1 MLNTSAP
8 PSTYIYEKEKC
19 VMQIYRTYAEE
30 VIIDFRSIEGSFA
43 NKPRGGLWGCRG
55 DEWWEW
61 TNAENFPCADIYFE
75 WQLKEGSKVYT
86 IKNENDFIYLLKNFP
101 HEVKYGIEPTVDSI
115 DFIKLQEAGYDAVEL
130 TEEANIA
137 MHLGFRSEIKNF
149 TMAQLM
155 SDKKYAT
162 AMLMGLNAW
171 DVPSICVF
179 DPQETVCV
187 VSHLKSHFTHKE
199 VENLS
204 ESVIYGGIPHVSD

>member
-1 MLNTSAP
+1 
-8 PSTYIYEKEKC
+8 
-19 VMQIYRTYAEE
+19 MQIYRTYAKE

-61 TNAENFPCADIYFE
+61 ANSEDFPCADTYFE
-75 WQLKEGSKVYT
+75 WQLKEGAKVYT
-86 IKNENDFIYLLKNFP
+86 IENENDFVYLLKNFP
-101 HEVKYGIEPTVDSI
+101 HEVNYGLEPTVDSI

-155 SDKKYAT
+155 SDKKYAP
-162 AMLMGLNAW
+162 AMLMGINSW
-171 DVPSICVF
+171 DIPSICVF
-179 DPQETVCV
+179 NPRETVCII
-187 VSHLKSHFTHKE
+187 SRLKSHFTHKE
-199 VENLS
+199 VENLLEAVMS
-204 ESVIYGGIPHVSD
+204 GGMPYVSD